1 MMHKFL
7 IAAAIAVATPIAAE
21 AAPLIV
27 STAGPQVLAPAIAA
41 EPIACVRGGWRGVG
55 VYPGCGPVRR
65 YYRPYPYVV
74 APVAPVYVAPRVVVA
89 APVLPAPRCW
99 IAGAWRLC

>member
-1 MMHKFL
+1 MMRKFL
-7 IAAAIAVATPIAAE
+7 IAAAFAAATPVAAE

-27 STAGPQVLAPAIAA
+27 STAAPQAA
-41 EPIACVRGGWRGVG
+41 AARVIEPVACVRGGWRGPG

-74 APVAPVYVAPRVVVA
+74 APMAPVYGAPRLVVA
-89 APVLPAPRCW
+89 APVVPAPRCW